1 MEVTGAELVSVT
13 VPVRVSFD
21 ATFRAL
27 FPTVAR
33 TAGFV
38 AHDAQLGA
46 DIAQEAF
53 ARLFVRWGR
62 MQSDEHARN
71 FVFRVAVNLAKS
83 QLRRRFVAP
92 FGLRG
97 PEVRVGDDTQAA
109 DLWVGMADALA
120 ALSVSQRVSV
130 VLVDYAD
137 FDTAT
142 VAAILGIVES
152 TVRVHLMRGRRS
164 LRAALSMP
172 MDGES

>member
-1 MEVTGAELVSVT
+1 VEVTGNDAVDLT

-27 FPTVAR
+27 FPMVAR

-62 MQSDEHARN
+62 MRSDEHARN

-83 QLRRRFVAP
+83 QVRRRLASP

-97 PEVRVGDDTQAA
+97 PEVRVADDTPAT
-109 DLWVGMADALA
+109 DLWLGMADALA
-120 ALSVSQRVSV
+120 DLSVSQRVSV

-142 VAAILGIVES
+142 VASMLGIVES

-164 LRAALSMP
+164 LRAALALP
-172 MDGES
+172 EEDGS